1 MMKSRNLSITVM
13 MALVALVVSAQ
24 SPVIVK
30 GPGDRQLTKYTNRVN
45 PDEKYVYL
53 NKGYLIVGSG
63 ADQRGFECYTGN
75 ATGKNYADMVNAY
88 KEAFGDSVNVYCM
101 MIPTNGEFYS
111 PDEAV
116 EKGLIKSERPTIER
130 LYSHLSR
137 SVIAVDCYTPLSQHV
152 TEAICSKTDH
162 HWLPRGAYYAA
173 QAFARAAQVPFR
185 DLNSYERHVTHE
197 FVGTMPR
204 FSGYEKLREAA
215 EDFVYYTPKNVQ
227 YKTSQVVYTLD
238 KARRNV
244 VSQKEEDSVKFFRH
258 YKDGSGSAYLTFF
271 GGDYNITHVTTSTL
285 NGRRL
290 MLVKDS
296 FGNAIPGYLFYSFE
310 EIFVVDARYFKPNMR
325 EFVTGNKIT
334 DILFCNNIV
343 HACTPSIS
351 KGLMKYLD
359 Q

>member
-1 MMKSRNLSITVM
+1 MKSRIIISV
-13 MALVALVVSAQ
+13 LVALVAMMGNAQ
-24 SPVIVK
+24 SPVIVN
-30 GPGDRQLTKYTNRVN
+30 GPGKRQLDEYVNRVN

-53 NKGYLIVGSG
+53 TKGYLIVGSG
-63 ADQRGFECYTGN
+63 TKQRGFECFTSN

-88 KEAFGDSVNVYCM
+88 KLAFGDSVNVYCM

-111 PDEAV
+111 PTEAV
-116 EKGLIKSERPTIER
+116 EKGLIKSERPTIES
-130 LYSHLSR
+130 LYGHLSDR
-137 SVIAVDCYTPLSQHV
+137 VVAVDCYSVLSQHV
-152 TEAICSKTDH
+152 SENICSHTDH
-162 HWLPRGAYYAA
+162 HWLPLGAYYAA

-185 DLNSYERHVTHE
+185 DLSSYDEQVTHD

-204 FSGYEKLREAA
+204 FSGYERLREAA
-215 EDFVYYTPKNVQ
+215 EDFVYYVPKHVD
-227 YKTSQVVYTLD
+227 YTTSQVVYTLD
-238 KARRNV
+238 KSRRNV
-244 VSQKEEDSVKFFRH
+244 VSQTEQDSVKFFRH

-271 GGDYNITHVTTSTL
+271 GGDYNITHVTTSTK

-310 EIFVVDARYFKPNMR
+310 EIFVVDSRYFTPNMK
-325 EFVTGNKIT
+325 EFVKGNKIT